1 MQTQM
6 VETEPETNDQISSFK
21 SGGHPDE
28 AETQVAPI
36 AGLDNLALIIADDDN
51 GDATTPK
58 AKTNNTASSSSSIS
72 VALIII
78 SYCSVGWPF

>member
-21 SGGHPDE
+21 SGSHPDE

-36 AGLDNLALIIADDDN
+36 AGLDNLALIIEDDD